1 MSWSTLRNHPE
12 HDFEDSNF
20 ANSTNVPLSFTTN
33 AKQMLF
39 MRPLFEMP
47 KIVRFLF
54 IGGLNTLVGF
64 IVFVLAIYLS
74 NGNIGLSLA
83 ANIGVGVFFNYL
95 SYGHAVFKSFGK
107 SQFAKFVL
115 AYAFLYLLNYVM
127 LQFMLGFQMN
137 IYIAQFVNLFY
148 LAPLSYFIFNK
159 LVFLPPADLEF

>member
-1 MSWSTLRNHPE
+1 MRKLRE

-20 ANSTNVPLSFTTN
+20 ANSTNVPLSCMPG
-33 AKQMLF
+33 AKKMLS

-47 KIVRFLF
+47 KIVHFLF

-64 IVFVLAIYLS
+64 IVFALAIYLS

-95 SYGHAVFKSFGK
+95 SYGLGVFRNFGK
-107 SQFAKFVL
+107 RQFAKFVL
-115 AYAFLYLLNYVM
+115 AYAFLYLLNYVA
-127 LQFMLGFQMN
+127 LQFMQGFQMN
-137 IYIAQFVNLFY
+137 IYIAQLINVFY

-159 LVFLPPADLEF
+159 LVFVRPADLEF

>member
-1 MSWSTLRNHPE
+1 MRKRREN
-12 HDFEDSNF
+12 DFEDSNF
-20 ANSTNVPLSFTTN
+20 ANSTNVPLSYTTN
-33 AKQMLF
+33 AKQMLS

-64 IVFVLAIYLS
+64 IVFALAIYLS

-95 SYGHAVFKSFGK
+95 SYGLAVFRSFGK
-107 SQFAKFVL
+107 RQFAKFVL
-115 AYAFLYLLNYVM
+115 AYAFLYLLNYVA
-127 LQFMLGFQMN
+127 LQFILGFQMN
-137 IYIAQFVNLFY
+137 IYIAQFINVFY

-159 LVFLPPADLEF
+159 LVFVRPDDLDFSS